1 MGTAA
6 MPTSTARSLCFAAA
20 DGIHL
25 AAESWGDPA
34 GPPVILLHGGGQT
47 RHSWQGTARRLAGHG
62 WYVLATDQRGHGDSD
77 WAPDGQYHLDD
88 YVDDLHRIVAKLDR
102 APVLVGASLGGLVGL
117 LGEGERQAEF
127 LRALVLVDIVPR
139 VEQRGEQHV
148 RHFMA
153 GNPRGFA
160 TLEEAADAVASYL
173 PHRPRPQDASGL
185 ERNLRLRDGRY
196 YWHWDVRMLQS
207 FARGAPLRDRL
218 DAAARALTLP
228 TLLIRGQISD
238 VVSPQ
243 GAREFLAAVPQ
254 AQFVEVP
261 GAGHM
266 VAGDNNDVFTE
277 AVLDFLRRLAV

>member
-1 MGTAA
+1 MTSSIAA
-6 MPTSTARSLCFAAA
+6 RPLSYATA
-20 DGIHL
+20 DGVRL

-34 GPPVILLHGGGQT
+34 HAPVILLHGGGQT
-47 RHSWQGTARRLAGHG
+47 RHSWQGTAQRLARGG
-62 WYVLATDQRGHGDSD
+62 WYVLAADQRGHGDSD
-77 WAPDGQYHLDD
+77 WAPDGEYSLDD
-88 YVDDLHRIVAKLDR
+88 YVDDLRRIVVDLDR

-117 LGEGERQAEF
+117 LGEGERHGEF

-139 VEQRGEQHV
+139 IEQRGERHV
-148 RHFMA
+148 RHFMT

-173 PHRPRPQDASGL
+173 PHRPRPDDVSGL

-196 YWHWDVRMLQS
+196 YWHWDGRMMQS
-207 FARGAPLRDRL
+207 FARGAAVRERL

-228 TLLIRGQISD
+228 TLLVRGQISD
-238 VVSPQ
+238 VVSPE
-243 GAREFLAAVPQ
+243 GAREFLAAVPH

-266 VAGDNNDVFTE
+266 VAGDSNDVFTD
-277 AVLDFLRRLAV
+277 AVLGFLQRLPA

>member
-1 MGTAA
+1 MGTSS
-6 MPTSTARSLCFAAA
+6 PTSTARPLRFTAA
-20 DGIHL
+20 DGIRL

-47 RHSWQGTARRLAGHG
+47 RHSWQGTAQRLAGSG
-62 WYVLATDQRGHGDSD
+62 WQVLAADQRGHGDSD
-77 WAPDGQYHLDD
+77 WTTDGQYSLDD
-88 YVDDLHRIVAKLDR
+88 YVDDLRGIVASLAR
-102 APVLVGASLGGLVGL
+102 PPVLVGASLGGLVGL

-139 VEQRGEQHV
+139 IEQRGESNV

-160 TLEEAADAVASYL
+160 TIEEAADAVASYL
-173 PHRPRPQDASGL
+173 PHRPRPDDVSGL
-185 ERNLRLRDGRY
+185 ERNLRLKDGRY
-196 YWHWDVRMLQS
+196 YWHWDGRMMQS
-207 FARGAPLRDRL
+207 FARGAAVRERL

-228 TLLIRGQISD
+228 TLLVRGQISD

-243 GAREFLAAVPQ
+243 GAREFLRTVPH
-254 AQFVEVP
+254 ARFVEVP

-266 VAGDNNDVFTE
+266 VAGDSNDVFTE
-277 AVLDFLRRLAV
+277 AVLAFLRRLPE